1 MRNPSIALME
11 RKLRHVSDV
20 KKRRFF
26 EIPGIKEQFEAQRA
40 QIEALLAQTWCYHG
54 TGAKHYLH
62 QGESKYDGIIDEVGD
77 SLGSFLSEGLKP
89 RHDMYNQLLQTGA
102 DNSISL
108 SENRMYARLY
118 AELFLYENDELA
130 YMYGPRPFWWRLT
143 GVKSVRLQTQAILH
157 MPIVEL
163 MKSLK
168 RINPREK
175 QTMKGKVKLWTGS
188 IRKDGKYKDDPFGA
202 MSRAKSDIESNF
214 PIIIGVRED
223 SFKPLPIKFT
233 VMRAYEKRS
242 SEVISSEQFSHL
254 QVPLSKVDAVR
265 QRVQELGLDL
275 PIVPIEFVELIQS
288 EMPLEEVSKPAI

>member
-1 MRNPSIALME
+1 
-11 RKLRHVSDV
+11 
-20 KKRRFF
+20 
-26 EIPGIKEQFEAQRA
+26 
-40 QIEALLAQTWCYHG
+40 
-54 TGAKHYLH
+54 
-62 QGESKYDGIIDEVGD
+62 
-77 SLGSFLSEGLKP
+77 
-89 RHDMYNQLLQTGA
+89 
-102 DNSISL
+102 
-108 SENRMYARLY
+108 
-118 AELFLYENDELA
+118 
-130 YMYGPRPFWWRLT
+130 
-143 GVKSVRLQTQAILH
+143 
-157 MPIVEL
+157 
-163 MKSLK
+163 
-168 RINPREK
+168 
-175 QTMKGKVKLWTGS
+175 MKGKVKLWTGS